1 VGKDHWV
8 IGEERA
14 FLIPFHEL
22 TKIIA
27 NKIGIVLSFAV
38 IKFFSIGFKS
48 RIWITGRP
56 ASQLP
61 KGIFVESKL
70 VRPLETS
77 LPLPFSRN
85 AGLVT
90 CLFYEVA
97 EGGGSWIEKSESD
110 IVSGVRYAGHDF
122 LTRLG
127 VQMG

>member
-1 VGKDHWV
+1 MVGESGKSAV
-8 IGEERA
+8 EISKLAQRA

-27 NKIGIVLSFAV
+27 NKIGTVLSFVV
-38 IKFFSIGFKS
+38 IKFFSIGFQY
-48 RIWITGRP
+48 RIWITGRS

-97 EGGGSWIEKSESD
+97 AGGVVALGS
-110 IVSGVRYAGHDF
+110 RRPN
-122 LTRLG
+122 LT
-127 VQMG
+127 